1 MGSRSDQCYTHLG
14 KSQNV
19 IDNQA
24 DKSKYYQVS
33 TRNHTTHTTKQNH
46 KTNIDVKQ
54 QKKRKRKKKTKDM
67 RRPQL
72 KTVYRREP
80 RLGGMSARQ
89 SEAASFISATNGHN
103 RH

>member
-1 MGSRSDQCYTHLG
+1 MLHSSSE
-14 KSQNV
+14 SQNV
-19 IDNQA
+19 IDSQA

-54 QKKRKRKKKTKDM
+54 QKKKKRKEKQTKDM